1 MHTRALNYQADQ
13 RWKIYGPNESLEV
26 FSDKDKTE
34 KGSTDSLQTWY
45 GHEAHSDQWA
55 FRSGSIESGLWEE
68 FIVSYAEA
76 VGVDGKR
83 ELYSFI

>member
-34 KGSTDSLQTWY
+34 KGSTDSLQT
-45 GHEAHSDQWA
+45 
-55 FRSGSIESGLWEE
+55 
-68 FIVSYAEA
+68 
-76 VGVDGKR
+76 
-83 ELYSFI
+83 